1 MTAGQHQPKTHVMYA
16 RVKCLSR
23 WSKCPP
29 RGPPPENVPISRMQ
43 LGESINPMNILICT
57 KQRKTPRQTEMKHNW
72 PRPFVFYNN
81 NKIIMIHVLPLII
94 IMRNFY
100 FPEPSFLMLIT
111 LCKVF
116 SGLHIEILSL
126 FSPENRFRYFKLRLQ
141 WRQIA

>member
-1 MTAGQHQPKTHVMYA
+1 MTAGQYQPKTHVMCA

-23 WSKCPP
+23 WSKCTP

-57 KQRKTPRQTEMKHNW
+57 KQRKTPGQTEMKHNW

-81 NKIIMIHVLPLII
+81 NKIIMILPLII

-116 SGLHIEILSL
+116 SRLHIEILSL
-126 FSPENRFRYFKLRLQ
+126 FSPENRFRYFKLPLQ